1 MPVPVRTL
9 LPLAIWLLAAV
20 GLWVTPTPA
29 IAQPT
34 PATTPPPATT
44 TPPPTTASTPPGGG
58 PVPPTTVAS
67 RSGVPFPPLPAPG
80 IFDVAGRI
88 RAAVNGWLRDLVAT
102 AIDPAVDL
110 AARSVLATPNLAAPE
125 GRVRELWGLSVGLAN
140 TAYVLLVIAG
150 GVILMTNE
158 TLQARYTIKD
168 VAPRLVVGLVAS
180 NTSLLLVGHGIQLA
194 NALSRALL
202 GPGVDPDHARAT
214 LKAVLVFPLDDAD
227 VLVTLVALVVVV
239 LALILGASYVLR
251 IAVLVAL
258 TVAGPL
264 ALACHALPHTEALA
278 RWWWRGVTACLAVP
292 VAQSLAL
299 ITGLRVFFHADQ
311 DRVLGL
317 GSARLVDL
325 LVAVCLLW
333 LLARIPAW
341 AVRMVF
347 TGRPGTVVTVAKS
360 YVAYR
365 LLRRGLQ
372 RLPP

>member
-1 MPVPVRTL
+1 MPRPVTIV
-9 LPLAIWLLAAV
+9 LAVAVGLLAAISL
-20 GLWVTPTPA
+20 GLAPSSA
-29 IAQPT
+29 AAQPA
-34 PATTPPPATT
+34 PTTSSPPPTTT
-44 TPPPTTASTPPGGG
+44 TPPGP
-58 PVPPTTVAS
+58 PVPPTTAAS
-67 RSGVPFPPLPAPG
+67 RPGVPFPPLPAPG
-80 IFDVAGRI
+80 LFDVAGRI

-110 AARSVLATPNLAAPE
+110 AARSVLATPNLAAPG
-125 GRVRELWGLSVGLAN
+125 GRVRELWGMSVGLAN
-140 TAYVLLVIAG
+140 TSYVLLVCAG
-150 GVILMTNE
+150 GVLLMTNE

-180 NTSLLLVGHGIQLA
+180 NTSLLLVSFGIDLA

-202 GPGVDPDHARAT
+202 GPGVDPAQARAT

-227 VLVTLVALVVVV
+227 VWLTLLTLVVVG

-251 IAVLVAL
+251 VAVLVAL

-264 ALACHALPHTEALA
+264 ALAGHALPQTEALA
-278 RWWWRGVTACLAVP
+278 RWWWRGVTACLAIP

-299 ITGLRVFFHADQ
+299 ITALRVFFHADQ

-325 LVAVCLLW
+325 LVATCLLW

-347 TGRPGTVVTVAKS
+347 VGRPGTVVTVAKS

-365 LLRRGLQ
+365 LLRRGLR

>member
-1 MPVPVRTL
+1 MPRSVTL
-9 LPLAIWLLAAV
+9 LPVAV
-20 GLWVTPTPA
+20 GLLAVISMWLAPSWA
-29 IAQPT
+29 AAQPA
-34 PATTPPPATT
+34 PTTSS
-44 TPPPTTASTPPGGG
+44 PPTTTTTQPGAAA
-58 PVPPTTVAS
+58 PTTTAS
-67 RSGVPFPPLPAPG
+67 SSAVPFPPFPPLPGPG
-80 IFDVAGRI
+80 LFDVAARI
-88 RAAVNGWLRDLVAT
+88 RQAVNGWLRDLVAT
-102 AIDPAVDL
+102 AITPAVDL
-110 AARSVLATPNLAAPE
+110 AARSVLATPNLDAPD

-140 TAYVLLVIAG
+140 TCYVLLVCAG
-150 GVILMTNE
+150 GLLLMTNE

-180 NTSLLLVGHGIQLA
+180 NTSLLLVGVGIDLA

-214 LKAVLVFPLDDAD
+214 LKAVLIFPLDDAN
-227 VLVTLVALVVVV
+227 VLLTLVALVVVV
-239 LALILGASYVLR
+239 LALLLGASYVLR
-251 IAVLVAL
+251 VAVLVAL

-264 ALACHALPHTEALA
+264 ALACHALPQTEALA
-278 RWWWRGVTACLAVP
+278 RWWWRGVTACLAIP

-299 ITGLRVFFHADQ
+299 ITGLRVFFHADR

-325 LVAVCLLW
+325 LVATCLLW

-347 TGRPGTVVTVAKS
+347 GGRPGTVVTVAKS

-365 LLRRGLQ
+365 LLRRGLR

>member
-1 MPVPVRTL
+1 MRRSVPTV
-9 LPLAIWLLAAV
+9 LAVAAGLLAV
-20 GLWVTPTPA
+20 SSLWLAPSSAT
-29 IAQPT
+29 AQPAPT
-34 PATTPPPATT
+34 STASPPTTT
-44 TPPPTTASTPPGGG
+44 TPPG
-58 PVPPTTVAS
+58 PLVPPTTAAS
-67 RSGVPFPPLPAPG
+67 PSGGPFPSLPAPG
-80 IFDVAGRI
+80 PGLFDVAGRI
-88 RAAVNGWLRDLVAT
+88 RAAVNGWLRDLVAS

-110 AARSVLATPNLAAPE
+110 AARSVLATPNLAAPG
-125 GRVRELWGLSVGLAN
+125 GRVRELWAMSVGLAN
-140 TAYVLLVIAG
+140 TCYVLLVCAG
-150 GVILMTNE
+150 GVLLMTNE

-180 NTSLLLVGHGIQLA
+180 NTSLVLVSVGIDLA

-202 GPGVDPDHARAT
+202 GPGVDPAQARAT
-214 LKAVLVFPLDDAD
+214 LKAVLVVPLDDAD
-227 VLVTLVALVVVV
+227 VWLTLLTLVVVV

-251 IAVLVAL
+251 VAVLVGL

-264 ALACHALPHTEALA
+264 ALAGHALPQTEALA
-278 RWWWRGVTACLAVP
+278 RWWWRAVTACLAIP

-299 ITGLRVFFHADQ
+299 ITALRVFFHADQ

-325 LVAVCLLW
+325 LVATCLLW
-333 LLARIPAW
+333 LLARIPTW

-347 TGRPGTVVTVAKS
+347 VGRPGTAMTVAKS

-365 LLRRGLQ
+365 LLRRGLH

>member
-1 MPVPVRTL
+1 MLRSVTTL
-9 LPLAIWLLAAV
+9 VAMTVGLLAV
-20 GLWVTPTPA
+20 SSLWLAPSSAAAAPIAPTGS
-29 IAQPT
+29 T
-34 PATTPPPATT
+34 TATTT
-44 TPPPTTASTPPGGG
+44 TPPG
-58 PVPPTTVAS
+58 PAVPPTTAAS
-67 RSGVPFPPLPAPG
+67 RSGGPVAPPPVPGL
-80 IFDVAGRI
+80 FDVAGRI
-88 RAAVNGWLRDLVAT
+88 RAAVNGWLRDLVAA

-110 AARSVLATPNLAAPE
+110 AARSVLATPNLAAPG

-140 TAYVLLVIAG
+140 TGYVLLLCAG
-150 GVILMTNE
+150 GVLLMTNE
-158 TLQARYTIKD
+158 TLQARYTVKD

-180 NTSLLLVGHGIQLA
+180 NTSLLLIGLGIDLA

-202 GPGVDPDHARAT
+202 GPGVDPDRARAT

-227 VLVTLVALVVVV
+227 MWLILLALVVVV
-239 LALILGASYVLR
+239 LALVLGASYVLR
-251 IAVLVAL
+251 VAVLVAL

-264 ALACHALPHTEALA
+264 ALAGHALPQTEALA
-278 RWWWRGVTACLAVP
+278 RWWWRGITACLAIP

-299 ITGLRVFFHADQ
+299 ITALRVFFHADQ

-325 LVAVCLLW
+325 LVATCLLW
-333 LLARIPAW
+333 LLARIPTW

-347 TGRPGTVVTVAKS
+347 VGRPGTAVTVAKS

-365 LLRRGLQ
+365 LLRRGLH